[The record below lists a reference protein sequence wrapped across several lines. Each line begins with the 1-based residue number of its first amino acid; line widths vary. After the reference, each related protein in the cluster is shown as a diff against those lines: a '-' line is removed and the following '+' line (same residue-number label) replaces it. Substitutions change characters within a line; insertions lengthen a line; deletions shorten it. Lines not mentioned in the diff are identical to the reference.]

1 MSQQIKIALVM
12 AMSLF
17 MEILDGTIVTT
28 ALPKM
33 ATTFS
38 TSMSQI
44 SLLISAYLVTVAIF
58 IPMSGWL
65 ANYFGKKKIWLLAVF
80 LFTISSLGSAL
91 APSFG
96 VLLGMR
102 MLQGFSGALMT
113 PTARLI
119 VFEKT
124 PVDQLLK
131 MTSYL
136 VWPALIAP
144 AIAPIMGGAIITY
157 LSWHWIFLI
166 NLPIGMSILILGY
179 SLIPSDHDLI
189 KNKFDWLGF
198 VEMEMASTLLVVG
211 AELSSR
217 DGLSF
222 EIAGIVCIVSG
233 IIFLLFTY
241 QHLNKVEQPLFSLK
255 ALSKTSFR
263 IGQTSGAI
271 LWLSVG
277 AMPYLLTIYLQ
288 NIFHWSAIVAG
299 SYVIFIFIGNIGIKP
314 FTTSIIRSLNYKG
327 ALIASFLMI
336 LSSSFCLFFIEATTF
351 PAIIM
356 LLAFASGIGRSLA
369 LTAFMGLSLSEIPPQ
384 ERNSANTLNTVVQ
397 SLAQGLGVS
406 FITLV
411 IHLLEIQLSIP
422 LAYSLSFAVLG
433 ALMLLPI
440 IEILKIPQTMGIATM
455 KK

>member
-1 MSQQIKIALVM
+1 
-12 AMSLF
+12 
-17 MEILDGTIVTT
+17 
-28 ALPKM
+28 
-33 ATTFS
+33 
-38 TSMSQI
+38 
-44 SLLISAYLVTVAIF
+44 
-58 IPMSGWL
+58 
-65 ANYFGKKKIWLLAVF
+65 
-80 LFTISSLGSAL
+80 
-91 APSFG
+91 
-96 VLLGMR
+96 
-102 MLQGFSGALMT
+102 MT

-144 AIAPIMGGAIITY
+144 AIAPIMGGEIITY

-198 VEMEMASTLLVVG
+198 VEMAMASTLLVVG

-440 IEILKIPQTMGIATM
+440 IEILKTPQTMGIATM

>member
-65 ANYFGKKKIWLLAVF
+65 ANYFGKKKIWFLAVF

-198 VEMEMASTLLVVG
+198 VEMAMASTLLVVG

-255 ALSKTSFR
+255 PYQKLLLESAKPVGQSF
-263 IGQTSGAI
+263 G
-271 LWLSVG
+271 
-277 AMPYLLTIYLQ
+277 Y
-288 NIFHWSAIVAG
+288 
-299 SYVIFIFIGNIGIKP
+299 
-314 FTTSIIRSLNYKG
+314 
-327 ALIASFLMI
+327 
-336 LSSSFCLFFIEATTF
+336 
-351 PAIIM
+351 
-356 LLAFASGIGRSLA
+356 
-369 LTAFMGLSLSEIPPQ
+369 LSE
-384 ERNSANTLNTVVQ
+384 RCHTC
-397 SLAQGLGVS
+397 
-406 FITLV
+406 
-411 IHLLEIQLSIP
+411 
-422 LAYSLSFAVLG
+422 
-433 ALMLLPI
+433 
-440 IEILKIPQTMGIATM
+440 
-455 KK
+455 

>member
-1 MSQQIKIALVM
+1 MSQQMKVALVM

-28 ALPKM
+28 ALPQM
-33 ATTFS
+33 ARAFS

-65 ANYFGKKKIWLLAVF
+65 ANYFGKKKIWLLAVL
-80 LFTISSLGSAL
+80 LFTCSSLGSAV
-91 APSFG
+91 APSFTI
-96 VLLGMR
+96 LLVMR

-144 AIAPIMGGAIITY
+144 ALAPVVGGVIITY

-166 NLPIGMSILILGY
+166 NLPIGLTILLLGY
-179 SLIPSDHDLI
+179 RLIPTDGELI
-189 KNKFDWLGF
+189 KNKFDWIGF
-198 VEMEMASTLLVVG
+198 LEIAAASALLVVG

-217 DGLSF
+217 SGFSIELSGVTCMV
-222 EIAGIVCIVSG
+222 AGIV
-233 IIFLLFTY
+233 FLLLTY
-241 QHLNKVEQPLFSLK
+241 RHLKTVKNPLFSLN

-263 IGQTSGAI
+263 VGQTSGAV

-288 NIFHWSAIVAG
+288 NIFHWSAVAAG

-314 FTTSIIRSLNYKG
+314 FTTAIIRKLHYKG
-327 ALIASFLMI
+327 ALIASFLLI
-336 LSSSFCLFFIEATTF
+336 LCSSACLFFIEATTF

-356 LLAFASGIGRSLA
+356 SLAFISGIGRSLA
-369 LTAFMGLSLSEIPPQ
+369 LTAFMGLSLSEIPPH
-384 ERNSANTLNTVVQ
+384 ERNSANTLNTVIQ

-406 FITLV
+406 FITLM
-411 IHLLEIQLSIP
+411 IHLMETTLPVTLS
-422 LAYSLSFAVLG
+422 YSLGFAILG
-433 ALMLLPI
+433 ALMLFPI
-440 IEILKIPQTMGIATM
+440 IEIIKIPKVMGLETI
-455 KK
+455 K

>member
-65 ANYFGKKKIWLLAVF
+65 AKYFGKKKIWLLAVF

-198 VEMEMASTLLVVG
+198 VEM
-211 AELSSR
+211 
-217 DGLSF
+217 
-222 EIAGIVCIVSG
+222 
-233 IIFLLFTY
+233 
-241 QHLNKVEQPLFSLK
+241 
-255 ALSKTSFR
+255 
-263 IGQTSGAI
+263 
-271 LWLSVG
+271 
-277 AMPYLLTIYLQ
+277 AMHPPYL
-288 NIFHWSAIVAG
+288 
-299 SYVIFIFIGNIGIKP
+299 
-314 FTTSIIRSLNYKG
+314 
-327 ALIASFLMI
+327 
-336 LSSSFCLFFIEATTF
+336 
-351 PAIIM
+351 
-356 LLAFASGIGRSLA
+356 
-369 LTAFMGLSLSEIPPQ
+369 
-384 ERNSANTLNTVVQ
+384 
-397 SLAQGLGVS
+397 
-406 FITLV
+406 
-411 IHLLEIQLSIP
+411 
-422 LAYSLSFAVLG
+422 
-433 ALMLLPI
+433 
-440 IEILKIPQTMGIATM
+440 
-455 KK
+455 